1 MSSGHAS
8 HKGSS
13 IKPNVN
19 ANGLI
24 NDPEQDIPQ
33 DYQPEEGVPIPGRT
47 KEIRENREATE
58 RPSDDVR
65 EAPEAG

>member
-13 IKPNVN
+13 TKPNVN
-19 ANGLI
+19 ANGVI
-24 NDPEQDIPQ
+24 NDPEQ
-33 DYQPEEGVPIPGRT
+33 DYQPEEGVIPGRT
-47 KEIRENREATE
+47 KEIQENTAATE
-58 RPSDDVR
+58 RSNASSDDVR